1 VRTSIILFFPVLLF
15 FSCDANKPI
24 IEEAKS
30 KIVFDTIADR
40 PLQIY
45 LPPGHNLES
54 VYPVIFFN
62 DGQNLFLDSTS
73 FAGEWHVDEILDSL
87 IVNDHIEPLIV
98 VGIYNSSSRT
108 EEYLPYFDPRL
119 LEWLNLEKWDS
130 TKVSFYTDL
139 VLNEIKPQ
147 IESRYSS
154 SPDREDVAIMGSS
167 LGAINAVWIGVE
179 NQEKFSFIGAIS
191 PSTWVGNGAVIHDLD
206 SKDLSGLKIWID
218 QGSEEYDEKTRKL
231 ALAINDKESSRYG
244 KNLWYFEV
252 KNAEH
257 NEYWWSKRIKYP
269 LLLFKGK
276 REEVSNF
283 EVELFSWKS
292 TDKDERSK
300 RFNLLALTKNN
311 VKFNWI
317 ENIEFQNNPGVSSGG
332 DIENEEILA
341 DSIYVKIGDSTK
353 AFKITN

>member
-1 VRTSIILFFPVLLF
+1 MRASIFLFFPVLLF
-15 FSCDANKPI
+15 FSCDVNKPI
-24 IEEAKS
+24 KEKANS

-73 FAGEWHVDEILDSL
+73 FAGEWHIDEVLDSL
-87 IVNDHIEPLIV
+87 IANDYIEPLIV
-98 VGIYNSSSRT
+98 VGIYNSPSRT

-130 TKVSFYTDL
+130 TKVDFYSNL

-154 SPDREDVAIMGSS
+154 SPDRKDVAIMGSS
-167 LGAINAVWIGVE
+167 LGAINAFWIGVE
-179 NQEKFSFIGAIS
+179 NQEEFSFIGAIS
-191 PSTWVGNGAVIHDLD
+191 PSTWVGNGVIIDD
-206 SKDLSGLKIWID
+206 MNSKDLSGIKIWID

-231 ALAINDKESSRYG
+231 AIALNESSRYG
-244 KNLWYFEV
+244 KNLWYYEV

-257 NEYWWSKRIKYP
+257 NEYWWSKRIMYP

-276 REEVSNF
+276 REKVINF
-283 EVELFSWKS
+283 EVELFSWKNP
-292 TDKDERSK
+292 DPDIEDRSK
-300 RFNLLALTKNN
+300 RFNLLAATKNN
-311 VKFNWI
+311 INFNWI
-317 ENIEFQNNPGVSSGG
+317 ENIEFQNNPGVTSEGV
-332 DIENEEILA
+332 IENEEILA
-341 DSIYVKIGDSTK
+341 DSIYTKIGDSTQV
-353 AFKITN
+353 FKVTY